1 MYRYQTNKALGHNTT
16 VRPRSRLSASSH
28 ILLLPSSLPPGPSYS
43 NSITTAHGRLTLPS
57 GPLAASVSPSCSP
70 ERKRP
75 APAAQLFCTAHSVAI
90 AIPDQRQ
97 RPLKRERQRE
107 REEPAPSLSRSLLV
121 SWPCC
126 SVPNSSSRGIGAGS
140 PLANNPVNN
149 SAQHEATAT
158 SIAVPALFR
167 LGPRPAAAAGRVLVP
182 GQWEGRAVVSWDR
195 LRCSRAA
202 SRR

>member
-70 ERKRP
+70 RTKAPISSTVLHCTQTQRCHCHTRP
-75 APAAQLFCTAHSVAI
+75 ETE
-90 AIPDQRQ
+90 
-97 RPLKRERQRE
+97 PLKKRERERQ

-121 SWPCC
+121 SCL
-126 SVPNSSSRGIGAGS
+126 VALFRAQPNSSSRGIGAGS
-140 PLANNPVNN
+140 ISSREPISKQLR
-149 SAQHEATAT
+149 TA
-158 SIAVPALFR
+158 
-167 LGPRPAAAAGRVLVP
+167 
-182 GQWEGRAVVSWDR
+182 
-195 LRCSRAA
+195 
-202 SRR
+202 